1 MSQIVEIEKKI
12 KVKSQW
18 RNRKPLLIGL
28 LIALIVAIILLG
40 LSIFLV
46 VIPAQKV
53 SNAANTILSTLS
65 QLKDDLEGKDLSK
78 IDGYFTEI
86 HAQLET
92 INTEVAKYE
101 FLKDLS
107 ITKGYYDNLQIVRQL
122 SDRTDALLES
132 TLPQLKVIL
141 KAMGYKVEPDAADAS
156 AEAVAADD
164 EKLQSLISQ
173 LPELVKLYDKI
184 EIDVLDL
191 IHIFN
196 QLDPTY
202 IPNLGSSGMRDKII
216 EAQKLTEEFPA
227 ISAQAKELLRVA
239 PQLLGS
245 ESPAE
250 YLLIFQNEKELRAS
264 GGLLSAYGHLT
275 IDKGKLGD
283 SINATDMWDLEGYV
297 SWTLGID
304 VGHRN
309 TYGQN
314 ALMNAGCGSSYLRAQ
329 DAGVYPDLYES
340 MDIFKDYYDVAN
352 SHNPAK
358 YKDYQN
364 IIIVNTFFASDIIS
378 LVEPLEVS
386 DNGQTKII
394 TAENAAK
401 EIFAV
406 TSSGPFDPATRKDF
420 VGEVATA
427 VKDKFNNLSAADFP
441 RIAQLLI
448 RTMQAKNI
456 AFYSKDPEVQAY
468 FDELGL
474 SGRVE
479 HNFAGDYLNI
489 GEAQNCSLKSNFYV
503 YDVVSQNV
511 NIDEEGRIS
520 KDVNIHWVNEKV
532 YDPNEPNI
540 LSSSPYFRY
549 RAWVR
554 IFAPQGTDF
563 TKSDGYEKSQYFYFP
578 QKYFD
583 EVMQKETYDNVIWFD
598 HRRLWESDPIKTHD
612 LTVSYNLPGDIKYTD
627 DQGYRLLIQKH
638 PGKKD
643 ELYKVNINF
652 RGVITSTEFRLD
664 RDKVLTFSNGVIT
677 VQNYDTRLDQ
687 YYDLAENLKSL
698 NDK

>member
-1 MSQIVEIEKKI
+1 MSQLVQIEKKI
-12 KVKSQW
+12 KVKSQL
-18 RNRKPLLIGL
+18 RNRKPLLIAL
-28 LIALIVAIILLG
+28 LVALITLIVIAG
-40 LSIFLV
+40 LAIFLV

-53 SNAANTILSTLS
+53 TGAANTILATLS
-65 QLKDDLEGKDLSK
+65 QLKDDLEGKDLSN
-78 IDGYFTEI
+78 IDDYFTDI
-86 HAQLET
+86 RTQLDS

-107 ITKGYYDNLQIVRQL
+107 VTKGYYDNLQVVRQL
-122 SDRTDALLES
+122 SDRTDALLET

-141 KAMGYKVEPDAADAS
+141 QAMGYKVEPDAVEIS
-156 AEAVAADD
+156 AETVEEDD

-173 LPELVKLYDKI
+173 LPELVKLYDQI
-184 EIDVLDL
+184 EIDVLE
-191 IHIFN
+191 IISIFN
-196 QLDPTY
+196 QLDPAY

-216 EAQKLTEEFPA
+216 EAQKLTEEFPVV
-227 ISAQAKELLRVA
+227 SAQAKELLRVA

-245 ESPAE
+245 EKPAE
-250 YLLIFQNEKELRAS
+250 YMLIFQNEKELRSS
-264 GGLLSAYGHLT
+264 GGLLSAYGNLT

-297 SWTLGID
+297 SWTLGVD

-314 ALMNAGCGSSYLRAQ
+314 ALMNAGCGSTYLRAQ
-329 DAGVYPDLYES
+329 DSGVYPDLYES
-340 MDIFKDYYDVAN
+340 MNIFKDYYDVAN
-352 SHNPAK
+352 RYNPGK
-358 YKDYQN
+358 YKSYEH

-378 LVEPLEVS
+378 LVEPLEVQE
-386 DNGQTKII
+386 NGQVKII

-456 AFYSKDPEVQAY
+456 AFYSKDEAVQAY

-474 SGRVE
+474 SGRIE

-511 NIDEEGRIS
+511 NIDESGRIS

-554 IFAPQGTDF
+554 IFAPQGTQF
-563 TKSDGYEKSQYFYFP
+563 TKSDGYEKSQYFYSP
-578 QKYFD
+578 VKYFD

-598 HRRLWESDPIKTHD
+598 HRRLWESDSVKTHD
-612 LTVSYNLPGDIKYTD
+612 LTVSYNLPADIVYTEE
-627 DQGYRLLIQKH
+627 QGYRLLIQKH
-638 PGKKD
+638 PGKKN
-643 ELYKVNINF
+643 ELYKVNVNF
-652 RGVITSTEFRLD
+652 KGAITSTEFRLE
-664 RDKVLTFSNGVIT
+664 RDKVLTFLNGVIT
-677 VQNYDTRLDQ
+677 VQDYDTRLDQ
-687 YYDLAENLKSL
+687 YYELAESLKEISVE
-698 NDK
+698 